1 MVGATT
7 TEVATASAGSEASHA
22 GRPQP
27 GRPARLL
34 ADLFDAH
41 AGLVLGTCH
50 GMLRDPH
57 EAEDAAQQTFL
68 SVYTALL
75 AGTVP
80 RDPPAWLATIARNEC
95 RTRIQQQMRRP
106 LPVAETFSATP
117 DPADEA
123 ARAAEIESLRRAL
136 AELPGQQRSAFV
148 LREFS
153 GLSYDELAVALGV
166 TAPAV
171 ESLLFRARQR
181 VRESLRAAAAA
192 AASVPAGIRDLLG
205 QFSAAPS
212 DSTATVAKLGSAPLL
227 AKLASVG
234 AGAAFLTTGATGVL
248 PTAHH
253 RAETAH
259 PKREFAA
266 ERGRPPARPTVVGET
281 PEHRIEHGAPL
292 ADRRGGVAEHR
303 AIEQDRGSGSSSGG
317 EGRET
322 EGRVTSGPVSAS
334 EPTEIVMTETV
345 RSDGRDHLSG
355 SGSGGESGESSGSGD
370 SGSNDLSGDGSGP
383 GTD

>member
-1 MVGATT
+1 
-7 TEVATASAGSEASHA
+7 
-22 GRPQP
+22 
-27 GRPARLL
+27 
-34 ADLFDAH
+34 
-41 AGLVLGTCH
+41 
-50 GMLRDPH
+50 MLRDPH

-68 SVYTALL
+68 SAYTALL

-106 LPVAETFSATP
+106 LPVAEAYSATS
-117 DPADEA
+117 DAADEA
-123 ARAAEIESLRRAL
+123 ARAAEVESLRRAL
-136 AELPGQQRSAFV
+136 AELPGRQRSAFV

-205 QFSAAPS
+205 QLSATPS

-248 PTAHH
+248 PAAHH
-253 RAETAH
+253 RGATAH
-259 PKREFAA
+259 PKGEVAA
-266 ERGRPPARPTVVGET
+266 EPRGRPLTGATAVSERPEQ
-281 PEHRIEHGAPL
+281 EIEHAH
-292 ADRRGGVAEHR
+292 RRGEVAEHR
-303 AIEQDRGSGSSSGG
+303 AIEQDRGPGSSSGG
-317 EGRET
+317 DRREMEGQ
-322 EGRVTSGPVSAS
+322 VSSGPVSSS
-334 EPTEIVMTETV
+334 EPTEIVATKTV
-345 RSDGRDHLSG
+345 RSDGGDHLSG
-355 SGSGGESGESSGSGD
+355 GGSGGELGESSGSG
-370 SGSNDLSGDGSGP
+370 SGSNDLSGDGSGS
-383 GTD
+383 GTH